1 MLDEQSLV
9 FKVLSILIG
18 LAASLFV
25 FKQSSK
31 GDELFN
37 FLNSVVLEAKK
48 VVWPTRKETVQMT
61 LVVFVVVVLM
71 AIFLAFVDIA
81 FTYIVILVLGR

>member
-1 MLDEQSLV
+1 MLDEQPLV
-9 FKVLSILIG
+9 FKVVSILVG
-18 LAASLFV
+18 LSASLFV

-48 VVWPTRKETVQMT
+48 VVWPYKKRDGTDDFGCFCCCCSDGD
-61 LVVFVVVVLM
+61 LSS
-71 AIFLAFVDIA
+71 IC
-81 FTYIVILVLGR
+81 